1 MDAGQFDEGSEQGG
15 QLKQPSAL
23 RLLPDD
29 VGQGVEPTTSSGQL
43 GTVHD
48 SRTLMLA
55 DLSLLVD
62 HLADQA
68 ITPASAR
75 QAVIEDNVLGK
86 KTVRTR
92 ESSLRYLA
100 RLYTLDEA
108 NGSGRLFFPLFR
120 TQPTARGQ
128 LAALQGLAR
137 DRLLQVSLPVILKL
151 TEGQSIDWPTL
162 AIELGELEVK
172 LRTTT
177 LKSSAQNLLSS
188 WGQGGWLSPT
198 KKKRRIPVMPLPEA
212 VAFALY
218 LGHLEGRRGLALFD
232 SRYLEA
238 LGSSPD
244 TLDELAY
251 QASRRGYLT
260 YRRIADVLDIQFPKL
275 TTPEAR

>member
-1 MDAGQFDEGSEQGG
+1 MDAGPLDDVCGQGG
-15 QLKQPSAL
+15 QLKQASASMLIPGNMGPGTGPS
-23 RLLPDD
+23 
-29 VGQGVEPTTSSGQL
+29 SSVQL

-68 ITPASAR
+68 MTPASAR

-92 ESSLRYLA
+92 EASLRYLT

-120 TQPTARGQ
+120 TQQAARGQ

-151 TEGQSIDWPTL
+151 TEGQLIDWPSL
-162 AIELGELEVK
+162 AVH
-172 LRTTT
+172 LRESEGNLRATT

-198 KKKRRIPVMPLPEA
+198 MKKRRILVTPLPEA

-218 LGHLEGRRGLALFD
+218 LGYIEGRRGLALLDGQYF
-232 SRYLEA
+232 EA

-275 TTPEAR
+275 TALEPG